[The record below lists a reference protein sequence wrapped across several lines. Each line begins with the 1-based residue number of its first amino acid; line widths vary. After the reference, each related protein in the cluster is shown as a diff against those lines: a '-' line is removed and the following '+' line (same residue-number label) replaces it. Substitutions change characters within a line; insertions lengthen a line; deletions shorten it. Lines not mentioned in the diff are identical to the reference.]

1 VSQRRAIYEE
11 IADYRRI
18 RLSQFSSIEIANW
31 LAIYLATGLCC
42 LIALAL
48 SVTVALHDSV
58 RERVWSEV
66 RDMRSAL
73 LFVPKLWWR
82 WQKLYLLSTPV
93 TLGIVFYFAASLRWS

>member
-1 VSQRRAIYEE
+1 MSQRRAIYED
-11 IADYRRI
+11 IVDYRRI

-42 LIALAL
+42 SIALLL
-48 SVTVALHDSV
+48 SVAVAVHGGV
-58 RERVWSEV
+58 RERVWNEV

-93 TLGIVFYFAASLRWS
+93 TLGIVTYFAATLRWS